1 MILKLYMA
9 NNTRYLFWPGPIG
22 PYEND
27 LQQLITE
34 LVLQK
39 DQENWLQSA
48 IRNPPSYPALK
59 EYQLR
64 YISFLHVLLDLL
76 RQEWRPFA
84 EQGRLYVAPPKWA
97 EKARGTNDIAKHKE
111 AVRRS
116 LSWERDKQFQ
126 SPSVKTFIRKME
138 TERFF
143 KGQTLSI
150 RSLIADGAVL
160 SKKLKELTCLDET
173 EQKNRVVTVI
183 QPYLQLVTADARCK
197 YTNLRLMDVWRYF
210 RYQWQTPYNSTPGRQ
225 MFYLVRDGSLPYHP
239 IIGIA
244 ALGSSLVQLT
254 VRDDEIGWTK
264 EAIDAR
270 LTSPSLT
277 NVNAAKI
284 GSMLKRTLISG
295 LADID
300 LSDLVTTQELENPTS
315 QLVLRL
321 QSIESQ
327 SRVERIDWLQKKN
340 VSERQL
346 QLQTEQQTLPLL
358 DFAGDLSLPS
368 ADVCTDWA
376 TKALYR
382 AKRARVL
389 WELLGAKI
397 VLDQFGDSINTPEGL
412 QQLWRNKE
420 GNRAIRTLVRTNKK
434 RKIGIN
440 LMDIIVCGAVQ
451 PYNTLLGGKLVAMLL
466 TGPQTVYEYA
476 EKYSAYASNIASQ
489 LKGAKVFRQPDLVF
503 LGTTSLYGSSSVQ
516 YNRIAIPVKGKERV
530 RFRKYGLTRGYGS
543 VHFAAETRAKLAE
556 LLHYTNQ
563 ARLINNRFGEGVNP
577 KLRRVSAG
585 LSALGLSNVENFTRH
600 HSQRIVY
607 GVELCRNSFTFLRG
621 EDLVPDYYFNVNNK
635 EAVEKQ
641 MQSIASYWARRWL
654 LPRIQNSSHITT
666 VRQFN
671 KTSTLLSNTEQI

>member
-1 MILKLYMA
+1 MA
-9 NNTRYLFWPGPIG
+9 NNTRYLFWPNPIG

-27 LQQLITE
+27 LQLLVTE

-39 DQENWLQSA
+39 NHADWLQSA
-48 IRNPPSYPALK
+48 IQNPPSYPASE
-59 EYQLR
+59 EYELR
-64 YISFLHVLLDLL
+64 YITFLHVLLDLL
-76 RQEWRPFA
+76 RQEWQPFV
-84 EQGRLYVAPPKWA
+84 EQGRLYVGPPKWA
-97 EKARGTNDIAKHKE
+97 EKARGADDIAKHKD

-126 SPSVKTFIRKME
+126 SPSVKAFIRKME

-143 KGQTLSI
+143 KGQPLSI

-160 SKKLKELTCLDET
+160 SKKLEELTCLDET
-173 EQKNRVVTVI
+173 AQRSRVMTVI
-183 QPYLQLVTADARCK
+183 QPYLQLVTADTRCK
-197 YTNLRLMDVWRYF
+197 HTNLRLMDVWRYF
-210 RYQWQTPYNSTPGRQ
+210 RYQWQTPYNATPGRQ
-225 MFYLVRDGSLPYHP
+225 MFYLVRDRSLPFHP
-239 IIGIA
+239 VIGIA

-270 LTSPSLT
+270 LTDPTLAKA
-277 NVNAAKI
+277 NAAKI
-284 GSMLKRTLISG
+284 GSMLKQTLISG

-300 LSDLVTTQELENPTS
+300 LSDLITKEELENPTS

-321 QSIESQ
+321 QSMESE

-340 VSERQL
+340 VSERQS
-346 QLQTEQQTLPLL
+346 QLQTEQQTLPFL
-358 DFAGDLSLPS
+358 DFAVDSSLPS
-368 ADVCTDWA
+368 AEVCTERA
-376 TKALYR
+376 TTALYR

-397 VLDQFGDSINTPEGL
+397 VLDQFGEAINTPEGL
-412 QQLWRNKE
+412 QQLWRDKE
-420 GNRAIRTLVRTNKK
+420 GNRTIRTLVRTNKK
-434 RKIGIN
+434 RKVGIN

-451 PYNTLLGGKLVAMLL
+451 PYNTLLGGKLIAMLL
-466 TGPQTVYEYA
+466 AGPQIVYEYA
-476 EKYSAYASNIASQ
+476 EKYNAHASNIASQ
-489 LKGAKVFRQPDLVF
+489 LKGEEVFRQPDLVF

-556 LLHYTNQ
+556 LLHHTNQ

-621 EDLVPDYYFNVNNK
+621 EDLDPDYYFNVTNK
-635 EAVEKQ
+635 EAIEEQ
-641 MQSIASYWARRWL
+641 MHSIASYWARRWL

-666 VRQFN
+666 VHQFN
-671 KTSTLLSNTEQI
+671 KASTLLSNTEQI